1 MVTPGVHDTDQRGSG
16 LVWDEAPAGPVAA
29 DVQPSGHDV
38 SIDSS
43 TGASSGNEALA
54 ASSTEASFGDEAPA
68 ASDARLPGH
77 DASAEPLSGYE
88 AQVAF
93 AGDTTPA
100 VEPARDEAPAAA
112 IETPPYTP
120 PPHYDPANP
129 HLQSWNTFLNGVR
142 ERNKLALP
150 LRACGRLTRAA
161 GLVLEAVGL
170 RLSVGAEVMIEL
182 PPGSHIPM
190 AEAEVVGFNGDKMF
204 LMPTTEVAGLL
215 PGARVWPLEAAP
227 ILDPMSGAKR
237 LPVGWGLLGRVVDAS
252 GKPLDG
258 LGALASDVDAPLTA
272 ASVNPLHRE
281 PIQHVLDVGV
291 RAINSLLTVGR
302 GQRMGLFA
310 GSGVGKSVLLGTM
323 ARATSAE
330 VIVIGLIGERGREV
344 KEFIEQI
351 LGADGLARSVVV
363 AAPADVSP
371 VLRMQGAAYAT
382 TLAEYFRDQGKHVLL
397 LMDSLT
403 RYAMA
408 QREIALAIG
417 EPPATKGYPPSVF
430 AKLPALV
437 ERTGNGP
444 EGGGSITAFYTVL
457 TEGDDQQDPIAD
469 SARAILDGHIV
480 LSRALAE
487 AGHYPAIDIE
497 ASISRAMTAL
507 IDDRHL
513 NLTRQFKQ
521 MLSRY
526 QRNRDLI
533 NVGAYVNGRDAL
545 LDRAIAL
552 YPRIEAFLQQGF
564 RETANYQAS
573 LDALKVLI
581 GQPAAQ
587 GNGQGARK

>member
-1 MVTPGVHDTDQRGSG
+1 MVKPTIEDIRTSDLTPLEQELALASFGAEALLAEPNDTTRPKATSHDPRHGHSSSPFT
-16 LVWDEAPAGPVAA
+16 AA
-29 DVQPSGHDV
+29 SRDG
-38 SIDSS
+38 
-43 TGASSGNEALA
+43 ALA
-54 ASSTEASFGDEAPA
+54 APSAVDTPQRPAPN
-68 ASDARLPGH
+68 P
-77 DASAEPLSGYE
+77 
-88 AQVAF
+88 AF
-93 AGDTTPA
+93 AN
-100 VEPARDEAPAAA
+100 
-112 IETPPYTP
+112 
-120 PPHYDPANP
+120 NP
-129 HLQSWNTFLNGVR
+129 HMNAWRAHLDGLR
-142 ERNKLALP
+142 ARNAIAKP
-150 LRACGRLTRAA
+150 MRACGRLTRAA

-182 PPGSHIPM
+182 PQGSSLPM
-190 AEAEVVGFNGDKMF
+190 AEAEVVGFAGDKLF
-204 LMPTTEVAGLL
+204 LMPTTEVIGLL
-215 PGARVWPLEAAP
+215 PGARVYPLESAP
-227 ILDPMSGAKR
+227 ITDPMAGAKR
-237 LPVGWGLLGRVVDAS
+237 LPVGWELLGRVLDAS
-252 GKPLDG
+252 GRPLDG
-258 LGALASDVDAPLTA
+258 LGPLGARSDAPLSAPTI
-272 ASVNPLHRE
+272 NPLNRE
-281 PIQHVLDVGV
+281 PIHKVLDVGV
-291 RAINSLLTVGR
+291 RAINALLTVGR

-323 ARATSAE
+323 ARYTSAE

-351 LGADGLARSVVV
+351 LGEDGLARSVVV

-371 VLRMQGAAYAT
+371 LLRMQAAAYST
-382 TLAEYFRDQGKHVLL
+382 SLAEYFRDQGKHVLL

-408 QREIALAIG
+408 QREIALAVG

-444 EGGGSITAFYTVL
+444 AGGGSITAFYTVL

-480 LSRALAE
+480 LSRSLAE

-507 IDDRHL
+507 IEEPHL
-513 NLTRQFKQ
+513 EKTRLFKQ

-533 NVGAYVNGRDAL
+533 NVGAYSSGRDQL

-564 RETANYQAS
+564 RESAGFDAS
-573 LDALKVLI
+573 LQRLNALF
-581 GQPAAQ
+581 G
-587 GNGQGARK
+587 